1 MENNMTWPNDF
12 FIFLR
17 RKANTLREDAGYNG
31 EQTDGG
37 ASALIQQV
45 EIYEA
50 AMSKTIPDCWRKDYA
65 DFVKQID
72 PEYTKYLELKK
83 KFES

>member
-1 MENNMTWPNDF
+1 MTWPNDF

-17 RKANTLREDAGYNG
+17 RKANTLQENAGYSGDN
-31 EQTDGG
+31 TDGG
-37 ASALIQQV
+37 ARILIQQV

-50 AMSKTIPDCWRKDYA
+50 AMSKTIPDCWRKDYDA
-65 DFVKQID
+65 FVKQTD
-72 PEYTKYLELKK
+72 PEYAKYLELKK